1 MAIGKSKVSIK
12 LNKLNIN
19 FGEINI
25 VEKGEL
31 VENYS
36 EEDAKQYMKN
46 EKIDFNIELKMGSK
60 NFTVYSMDLTKKY
73 IEINSDYRS

>member
-1 MAIGKSKVSIK
+1 MIK
-12 LNKLNIN
+12 IN
-19 FGEINI
+19 PNFVEAYVNLGEIKI

-36 EEDAKQYMKN
+36 EEDAKQYMRN
-46 EKIDFNIELKMGSK
+46 EKIDFNIDLKMGSK